1 MKDLLKYALVLG
13 LGFLIGLGLN
23 IKLNERHS
31 TIDDIPTEL
40 ADSISHITPMDSVK
54 TVTTI
59 EYVHHYHSDTIR
71 EKDTVYLDKNLDSTF
86 IYSQLNDT
94 CEFQLTIN
102 AKQEP
107 NWIKLDYQ
115 MRDNFLIINTLDDTY
130 VKNNNPNGTVT
141 NVVSYSDKPKWK
153 DKFTISPQVGVG
165 YGIMTNK
172 LDVYVGFGIS
182 YKF

>member
-1 MKDLLKYALVLG
+1 MKHIIYITLVLG
-13 LGFLIGLGLN
+13 LGFLLGMGFN
-23 IKLNERHS
+23 PNFKEQHN

-40 ADSISHITPMDSVK
+40 ADSISNITPMDSVK

-86 IYSQLNDT
+86 IYSQINDT
-94 CEFQLTIN
+94 CEFQITVN

-115 MRDNFLIINTLDDTY
+115 MRDNFLIINTLDDVY
-130 VKNNNPNGTVT
+130 IKNNNGTVT

-153 DKFTISPQVGVG
+153 DKFSISPQVGLG
-165 YGIMTNK
+165 YGLTTNK
-172 LDVYVGFGIS
+172 VDVYAGFGIS
-182 YKF
+182 YKFK